1 MQTRRTVI
9 LVIIDGWGVG
19 RSDFSNPIHTVN
31 PQTFDFL
38 KHNFPNGT
46 LQASGI
52 SVGLPW
58 GEEGNSEVGHMNMG
72 AGKVVYQNYP
82 KITLA
87 LRNGTF
93 YTNAVLKESFDHA
106 IANNSSVNIIGL
118 LGEANVH
125 ASFEHLDALLR
136 YADQIAFPSDR
147 INLHLISDGRDSDP
161 HSVMKLIGR
170 LPHVEQLASI
180 GGRYYGMDR
189 DKHWDRIKPAYDVMT
204 GTSPLTTDLSSYV
217 QQFYDKNLNDEYI
230 APTLVGATARPIQDN
245 DSVIFF
251 NFREDRMKQIVRSF
265 TDPTFKEFPTKQFAN
280 ILFSSF
286 IEYDPS
292 FAIPVI
298 FPPEEL
304 GNPLGKV
311 LADNHRTQW
320 RIAETE
326 KYAHITYFF
335 NGLREKPFDAEYR
348 VLIPSK
354 KEFNYA
360 EHPEMQAAEV
370 TSRLVEAI
378 EEKAYDFILCNY
390 ANADIIAHT
399 GNMQASIEAVKIIDA
414 SIDKVVKAALDTD
427 SILVI
432 TADHGNVE
440 RLANPMTGE
449 PETKHDANPVPIY
462 LVANEYKRPRSEEE
476 VKSSEQSSIG
486 VLADIAPTILD
497 LMHLPRPEEMTAQ
510 SLIDLMAD

>member
-9 LVIIDGWGVG
+9 LVIIDGWGIG
-19 RSDFSNPIHTVN
+19 RPDFSNPIHTVN
-31 PQTFDFL
+31 PKTFDFL
-38 KHNFPNGT
+38 KHNFPSGT

-58 GEEGNSEVGHMNMG
+58 GEEGNSEVGHLNMG

-87 LRNGTF
+87 IRNGTF
-93 YTNAVLKESFDHA
+93 AANPALMESFDHA
-106 IANNSSVNIIGL
+106 VANSSSVNIIGL

-125 ASFEHLDALLR
+125 ASFEHLEALLN
-136 YADQIAFPSDR
+136 YADKIGFPPDR

-161 HSVMKLIGR
+161 HSAMKLIGR
-170 LPHVEQLASI
+170 LPHIEQLASI

-189 DKHWDRIKPAYDVMT
+189 DKHWDRIKPAYEAMT
-204 GTSPLTTDLSSYV
+204 NDGSPITDLQPYI
-217 QQFYDKNLNDEYI
+217 QQFYDKDLNDEYI
-230 APTLVGATARPIQDN
+230 APTLVGATARPIKDN

-265 TDPTFKEFPTKQFAN
+265 IDPAFAEFPTKKFSN
-280 ILFSSF
+280 VHFSSF

-292 FAIPVI
+292 FTIPVI

-311 LADNHRTQW
+311 LADNHKTQW

-354 KEFNYA
+354 KEFKYA
-360 EHPEMQAAEV
+360 DHPEMQAAAV
-370 TSRLVEAI
+370 TTRLVEAI
-378 EEKAYDFILCNY
+378 EEKAYDFILVNY

-399 GNMQASIEAVKIIDA
+399 GDMQASVEAVKVIDE
-414 SIDKVVKAALDTD
+414 SVGKVVEAALATD
-427 SILVI
+427 SILII

-462 LVANEYKRPRSEEE
+462 LVANEYKRPRSEAEI
-476 VKSSEQSSIG
+476 KSAEQSSIG
-486 VLADIAPTILD
+486 VLADVAPTILE
-497 LMHLPRPEEMTAQ
+497 LMHLPKPEEMTAQ
-510 SLIDLMAD
+510 SLLDLMID

>member
-31 PQTFDFL
+31 PKTFDFL
-38 KHNFPNGT
+38 KHNFPSGT

-58 GEEGNSEVGHMNMG
+58 GEEGNSEVGHLNMG

-82 KITLA
+82 KITMA
-87 LRNGTF
+87 IRNGSF
-93 YTNAVLKESFDHA
+93 FSNPALKAPFDHA
-106 IANNSSVNIIGL
+106 LTNNSSVNVIGL
-118 LGEANVH
+118 LSEANVH
-125 ASFEHLDALLR
+125 ASFEHLDALLK
-136 YADQIAFPSDR
+136 YADQIQFPIDR

-161 HSVMKLIGR
+161 HSALKLIAK
-170 LPHVEQLASI
+170 LPHPEQLASI

-189 DKHWDRIKPAYDVMT
+189 DKHWDRIQPAYNVIT
-204 GTSPLTTDLSSYV
+204 GSGPLIADLKPYIDRV
-217 QQFYDKNLNDEYI
+217 YAKNLNDEYI
-230 APTLVGATARPIQDN
+230 PPTLVGQTARPVQDN
-245 DSVIFF
+245 DAVIFF
-251 NFREDRMKQIVRSF
+251 NFREDRMKQIVRAF
-265 TDPTFKEFPTKQFAN
+265 TDPEFKEFSVKRFSN
-280 ILFSSF
+280 VHFSSF

-292 FAIPVI
+292 FTIPVI

-311 LADNHRTQW
+311 LSDHHKTQW

-335 NGLREKPFDAEYR
+335 NGLREQPFEGEYR
-348 VLIPSK
+348 VLIPSQ
-354 KEFNYA
+354 KEFKYA
-360 EHPEMQAAEV
+360 EHPEMRAAEI

-378 EEKAYDFILCNY
+378 EEKAYDFILVNY

-399 GNMQASIEAVKIIDA
+399 GDMQASIEAVKIIDA
-414 SIDKVVKAALDTD
+414 SIEKVVDAALATD
-427 SILVI
+427 SILII

-449 PETKHDANPVPIY
+449 PETKHDANPVPVY
-462 LVANEYKRPRSEEE
+462 LVANEHKRPRSDEEI
-476 VKSSEQSSIG
+476 KSAEQTSIG
-486 VLADIAPTILD
+486 VLADISPTILE
-497 LMHLPRPEEMTAQ
+497 LMHVPKPEEMTAQ
-510 SLIDLMAD
+510 SIVDLIVD